1 MRRLLINIYY
11 SFPIQ
16 LLLLHFRNYQI
27 LLVIW
32 AILVSTINSGLLKNF
47 GADSLFFVPEYM
59 ANHAEVYEP
68 NVLNHDL
75 NAHLAKLKKNGW
87 GDETEIHAMSQMFEM
102 DFEIWVPDRDNGAVT
117 QTEYPEGKD
126 CIALAY
132 YPGVHYDYLH
142 KLRINLSPP
151 CLESN
156 VIKSK
161 GSGLVVLE
169 ELDSPV
175 VKGELHTQTTG
186 IIGLEDGNLDPGR
199 CNLNGSPDIIA
210 ESKQSGNTSLL
221 PVDPSLFV
229 TKSDEGPSLNV
240 NQESSGPK

>member
-1 MRRLLINIYY
+1 MVLLGE
-11 SFPIQ
+11 
-16 LLLLHFRNYQI
+16 
-27 LLVIW
+27 VI
-32 AILVSTINSGLLKNF
+32 
-47 GADSLFFVPEYM
+47 EYM

-151 CLESN
+151 CLEPN

-169 ELDSPV
+169 ELDSPI

-199 CNLNGSPDIIA
+199 CNINGSPDIIA
-210 ESKQSGNTSLL
+210 EFKQSGNTSLL
-221 PVDPSLFV
+221 PVDPSLVV
-229 TKSDEGPSLNV
+229 TKSNEGPSLNV